1 MTVRACKFSGLLS
14 ALLLLTVLSGC
25 IEIRP
30 RKAGI
35 PEPVR
40 VECVPPVADTGSIWQ
55 ASSGVSASVT
65 ADVKARNKGDIV
77 TILIVEKN
85 NAQRARNTD
94 TSKTQN
100 AAVNVDQFFFK
111 GVGTVA
117 GATPKLGYDSKRGYS
132 GGGTVSDSGQVS
144 ATLAVQVVE
153 VLPTGNLM
161 LQGSK
166 EVTISGETQTVTISG
181 IARPKDILPDN
192 TILSTNMAEA
202 RVHITGRGPLED
214 AQRRTLT
221 SRLLD
226 SFNLF

>member
-1 MTVRACKFSGLLS
+1 MSVKLS
-14 ALLLLTVLSGC
+14 KIAGPLCAVLRPLALGGC
-25 IEIRP
+25 VEIRP
-30 RKAGI
+30 LKAGI

-40 VECVPPVADTGSIWQ
+40 VDCAPPVADTGSIWQ
-55 ASSGVSASVT
+55 ASSDVSASVT
-65 ADVKARNKGDIV
+65 ADVKARNKGDTV

-94 TSKTQN
+94 TTKTQS
-100 AAVNVDQFFFK
+100 ATVNVDQFFFK

-117 GATPKLGYDSKRGYS
+117 GATPKLGYDTKRGYS

-144 ATLAVQVVE
+144 ATLAVQVVD

-161 LQGSK
+161 LRGSK

-181 IARPKDILPDN
+181 IARPKDIAPDN